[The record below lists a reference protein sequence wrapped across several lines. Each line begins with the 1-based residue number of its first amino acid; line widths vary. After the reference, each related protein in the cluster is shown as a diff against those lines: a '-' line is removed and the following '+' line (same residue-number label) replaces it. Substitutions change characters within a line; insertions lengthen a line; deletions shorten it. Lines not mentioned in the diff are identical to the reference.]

1 MSDVGQI
8 QLDPRAGLNQLLDF
22 GSKNVSAFDHQT
34 SGATY
39 DGRLR
44 LYIEFKA
51 ELQRSA
57 SAWLRHN
64 CAKIN
69 EKWARCK
76 RALLNL
82 EGFRYSSLLPQHI
95 FNVADSISEKIQF
108 VGEALN
114 FDMGATVDIEIQ
126 LTAKPVL
133 LVLPVLTHHDHG
145 RLYSCQH

>member
-8 QLDPRAGLNQLLDF
+8 QHDPRAGLNQLLDL

-39 DGRLR
+39 DGRLW
-44 LYIEFKA
+44 LHIDFKA
-51 ELQRSA
+51 ELRRSA
-57 SAWLRHN
+57 RTWLRHN

-76 RALLNL
+76 LS
-82 EGFRYSSLLPQHI
+82 YCSLPAQHV
-95 FNVADSISEKIQF
+95 FDVADSVSEKIQF

-114 FDMGATVDIEIQ
+114 FAMGATVDVEVQ

-145 RLYSCQH
+145 SLYSCQH